1 MQNTYKME
9 QLIYNSYLNKD
20 VNTDKMEQLIYNS
33 HLILKIKNINN
44 YYTHN
49 VIDNKEINKD
59 TISIVMTSHNRSK
72 QLYYTLKTIANS
84 VFKNIQVIIV
94 DDSDI
99 DKISIDKL
107 KEYPFYIDF
116 IEINTNNKIWIN
128 PCVNYNLGFKY
139 IKGSKIII
147 QNSEVCHVGDLLN
160 YISLNVN
167 DNSYYVFDVKV
178 SNDFNTNELI
188 YSNEVLTTD
197 IFLENLYNNSI
208 YKGWYQH
215 YMYRCNNYHFLT
227 SITTKTFKKIKEFS
241 YDYSFATDY
250 DDNDFVLKI
259 QSLDIQIH
267 NIKNDIFNIG
277 GIHLF
282 HNSSYVVRRKND
294 NEQIFIKKKEI
305 FIKTG
310 KYVDFHE
317 ELNKNIKTIVTITGI
332 RPDFIRMC
340 NVFKELDKNFNHI
353 LIHTGQHYDTNL
365 SDVFFKQL
373 DIRTPDYILNT
384 GKESTNHFEQLSYL
398 SREIPLLFKK
408 HNIEPHLILFLGDSN
423 SVGISF
429 PLKKE
434 GYKIGH
440 IEAGMRSYDK
450 RMLEEI
456 NRTVCDHCSD
466 ILFVY
471 HDDYKEQ
478 LKYENITK
486 NVYVVGNTIVEPF
499 QIFKN
504 QIINILKRLD
514 MILLDIHRPEN
525 FKYIDRL
532 KSILKFAN
540 ECIERYNVPVK
551 MLYFKRLQDSID
563 KENIDIG
570 KIEIIPLLQYKEYLE
585 TVYHSKFII
594 SDSGTGQEEP
604 PLLNTKVIVPREY
617 TERPQSY
624 TNNCSFKL
632 DLTDY
637 NKAFN
642 WIESNENI
650 MNIEWLGDG
659 TTSYK
664 IIEHIE
670 KFLL

>member
-1 MQNTYKME
+1 ME
-9 QLIYNSYLNKD
+9 NLINNSR
-20 VNTDKMEQLIYNS
+20 
-33 HLILKIKNINN
+33 LILKIKNTSD

-49 VIDNKEINKD
+49 FINNNEINND
-59 TISIVMTSHNRSK
+59 TISVVMTSHNRSK

-116 IEINTNNKIWIN
+116 IEIIRDNKIWNN

-178 SNDFNTNELI
+178 SNNFNTNEYI
-188 YSNEVLTTD
+188 YNKPVLNTN
-197 IFLENLYNNSI
+197 IFLEDIYNNSI
-208 YKGWYQH
+208 CSGWYQH
-215 YMYRCNNYHFLT
+215 YIHRNKNYHFLT
-227 SITTKTFKKIKEFS
+227 SITSETFKKIREFS
-241 YDYSFATDY
+241 YDYSFGNDY
-250 DDNDFVLKI
+250 DDDDFVLKI
-259 QSLDIQIH
+259 KSSNIKIH
-267 NIKNDIFNIG
+267 NVRNDIFNVG

-282 HNSSYVVRRKND
+282 HDLAPDTWNKHTNYTDNSH
-294 NEQIFIKKKEI
+294 IFSKKKDF
-305 FIKTG
+305 FINTG
-310 KYVDFHE
+310 KYLDFHV

-384 GKESTNHFEQLSYL
+384 GKESINHFEQLSYL

-423 SVGISF
+423 SAGISF

-478 LKYENITK
+478 LRLENIIN

-504 QIINILKRLD
+504 KIVNIPKRLD

-540 ECIERYNVPVK
+540 ECIERYNIPVK
-551 MLYFKRLQDSID
+551 MLYFKRLQDSIH
-563 KENIDIG
+563 KESIDIG
-570 KIEIIPLLQYKEYLE
+570 KIEIINLLPYREYLE
-585 TVYHSKFII
+585 TVYHCKFII

-604 PLLNTKVIVPREY
+604 ALLNTKVIVPREY

-624 TNNCSFKL
+624 INNCSFKL

-637 NKAFN
+637 NNAFN
-642 WIESNENI
+642 WLEEEQKINSL
-650 MNIEWLGDG
+650 WLGDG
-659 TTSYK
+659 TASTK
-664 IIEHIE
+664 IIKHIKE
-670 KFLL
+670 FLN

>member
-1 MQNTYKME
+1 ME
-9 QLIYNSYLNKD
+9 NLINNSR
-20 VNTDKMEQLIYNS
+20 
-33 HLILKIKNINN
+33 LILKIKN
-44 YYTHN
+44 
-49 VIDNKEINKD
+49 
-59 TISIVMTSHNRSK
+59 TSE
-72 QLYYTLKTIANS
+72 YYTLKTIANS

-116 IEINTNNKIWIN
+116 IEIIRDNKIWNN

-178 SNDFNTNELI
+178 SNNFNTNEYI
-188 YSNEVLTTD
+188 YNKPVLNTN
-197 IFLENLYNNSI
+197 IFLEDIYNNSI
-208 YKGWYQH
+208 CSGWYQH
-215 YMYRCNNYHFLT
+215 YIHRNKNYHFLT
-227 SITTKTFKKIKEFS
+227 SITSETFKKIREFS
-241 YDYSFATDY
+241 YDYSFGNDY
-250 DDNDFVLKI
+250 DDDDFVLKI
-259 QSLDIQIH
+259 KSSNIKIH
-267 NIKNDIFNIG
+267 NVRNDIFNVG
-277 GIHLF
+277 GIHL
-282 HNSSYVVRRKND
+282 
-294 NEQIFIKKKEI
+294 
-305 FIKTG
+305 
-310 KYVDFHE
+310 DFHV

-384 GKESTNHFEQLSYL
+384 GKESINHFEQLSYL

-423 SVGISF
+423 SAGISF

-478 LKYENITK
+478 LRLENIIN

-504 QIINILKRLD
+504 KIVNIPKRLD

-540 ECIERYNVPVK
+540 ECIERYNIPVK
-551 MLYFKRLQDSID
+551 MLYFKRLQDSIH
-563 KENIDIG
+563 KESIDIG
-570 KIEIIPLLQYKEYLE
+570 KIEIINLLPYREYLE
-585 TVYHSKFII
+585 TVYHCKFII

-604 PLLNTKVIVPREY
+604 ALLNTKVIVPREY

-624 TNNCSFKL
+624 INNCSFKL

-637 NKAFN
+637 NNAFN
-642 WIESNENI
+642 WLEEEQKINSL
-650 MNIEWLGDG
+650 WLGDG
-659 TTSYK
+659 TASTK
-664 IIEHIE
+664 IIKHIKE
-670 KFLL
+670 FLN